1 LTHGSGISRMRKFL
15 KFFLHGMRNRLNYV
29 YYNLKEIYYR
39 RLCLHVGKKLVM
51 YGGTRIINP
60 ENLFIGD
67 NVAINNDVWINAVGG
82 VYIGNNVLIGPKVI
96 IHSANHI
103 YDDPNVLIRNQG
115 HETKRVIIKDDVWIC
130 AGAIILPGVTIGQ
143 GAVVAAGAVVTKD
156 VKPYSVVAG
165 VPARTIK
172 NRGEKLWETERL
184 EEIQR

>member
-1 LTHGSGISRMRKFL
+1 MPNDFRVSKIGRFL
-15 KFFLHGMRNRLNYV
+15 KFSLRRIRNELNYV
-29 YYNLKEIYYR
+29 YYYLKEIYYR

-60 ENLFIGD
+60 ERLFIGD
-67 NVAINNDVWINAVGG
+67 NVAINNDVWINAVGD

-103 YDDPNVLIRNQG
+103 YDDPNILIRNQG
-115 HETKRVIIKDDVWIC
+115 HETKRVVIEDDVWIC
-130 AGAIILPGVTIGQ
+130 AGATILPGVTIGR

-172 NRGEKLWETERL
+172 NRGEKIWNTKRL